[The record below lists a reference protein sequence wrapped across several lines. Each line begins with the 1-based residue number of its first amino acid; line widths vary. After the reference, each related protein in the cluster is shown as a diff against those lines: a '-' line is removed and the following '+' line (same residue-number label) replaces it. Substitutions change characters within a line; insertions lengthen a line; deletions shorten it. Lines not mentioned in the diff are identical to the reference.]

1 MKQAVESETIE
12 VAIVK
17 KTPGKIKHKSERTHK
32 TIFAPALSEGAFI
45 STKIKLRTPKTTARY
60 SNNTESNNSK
70 NAGPK
75 VSAPARLIREPQFN
89 ERRVLR
95 VKSSKVRF
103 APSILTKGSDTV

>member
-60 SNNTESNNSK
+60 KSRIAIISIPAGAPIKPEEIRLISEPQLSDKRVFKVKSTKVILTESAYTK
-70 NAGPK
+70 G
-75 VSAPARLIREPQFN
+75 RLI
-89 ERRVLR
+89 L
-95 VKSSKVRF
+95 
-103 APSILTKGSDTV
+103 